1 MLLQACPM
9 VKQHYDFTTMDK
21 TFIYAAKEE
30 ALTEPQNSALVSHE
44 NTPLRQNYVPCKR
57 QLPALVDQPSD
68 TKEEPLPT
76 NTNNVLNI
84 NTDSFQR
91 EFHEY
96 YKDVENLQ
104 M

>member
-44 NTPLRQNYVPCKR
+44 NTPLRQNYV
-57 QLPALVDQPSD
+57 
-68 TKEEPLPT
+68 
-76 NTNNVLNI
+76 
-84 NTDSFQR
+84 
-91 EFHEY
+91 Y
-96 YKDVENLQ
+96 
-104 M
+104 